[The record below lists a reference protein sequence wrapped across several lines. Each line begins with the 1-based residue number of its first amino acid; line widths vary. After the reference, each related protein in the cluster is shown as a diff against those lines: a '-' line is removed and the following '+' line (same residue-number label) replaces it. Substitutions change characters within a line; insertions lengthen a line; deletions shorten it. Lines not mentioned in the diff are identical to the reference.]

1 MRVGTQSNRIG
12 GRGEIVVQ
20 TIDDDAHS
28 KGLNLRGFSRKK
40 SGTVRSQRV
49 NDDAAATPR
58 YRNIGKPSYLVHHD
72 IIQKSRG
79 AISDCGDERVTDY
92 NLSSRDVHYDDARW
106 AGARHAYWYGGHIR
120 GIASVDDPH
129 SAKAVDFHALNISE
143 NATITQRNVSLCTSK
158 NRTETRCNCC
168 RIRFE
173 TKKARAVQQS
183 YTSPYI
189 RRVQHGKSRPKSC
202 SKHHLQQTT
211 AILIALVGQEI
222 QRGGN
227 PQTPPR
233 HRHKV
238 LPFEPLDTGNDV
250 VLWDVGGI
258 EQRSGAIGGRRPGV
272 IDDAGEA

>member
-1 MRVGTQSNRIG
+1 M
-12 GRGEIVVQ
+12 
-20 TIDDDAHS
+20 
-28 KGLNLRGFSRKK
+28 
-40 SGTVRSQRV
+40 
-49 NDDAAATPR
+49 
-58 YRNIGKPSYLVHHD
+58 
-72 IIQKSRG
+72 
-79 AISDCGDERVTDY
+79 TDY
-92 NLSSRDVHYDDARW
+92 NLSSRDVHDDDARW
-106 AGARHAYWYGGHIR
+106 AGALHAYWYSSHIG

-129 SAKAVDFHALNISE
+129 SAKAVDFHALNIPE
-143 NATITQRNVSLCTSK
+143 NATITQRDVSLCTSK

-173 TKKARAVQQS
+173 TKKARAVQPS

-189 RRVQHGKSRPKSC
+189 RKVQHGKSRPNSC

-222 QRGGN
+222 QRGGD
-227 PQTPPR
+227 PQTPPW

-258 EQRSGAIGGRRPGV
+258 EQRSSAVEGWLPSV
-272 IDDAGEA
+272 VNHAGEV